1 MCDTVHRASPVVH
14 VCGMFARSPMQEV
27 TWRSI
32 ARNYRRAWERGIKN
46 LTVLTDNMV
55 TFQAPSTYDRVLS
68 VEMFEHMKNYE
79 VLLNRISGWL
89 RPGGML
95 FVHIFLH
102 RRYPYHFEVNGET
115 EWMAKYFFSG
125 GTMPSLDLLLY
136 FQVPRHSAVYF
147 EHVKTNLHISS
158 GACPPING
166 MTRERQ

>member
-1 MCDTVHRASPVVH
+1 
-14 VCGMFARSPMQEV
+14 
-27 TWRSI
+27 
-32 ARNYRRAWERGIKN
+32 
-46 LTVLTDNMV
+46 MV

-102 RRYPYHFEVNGET
+102 RRFPYHFEVNGET
-115 EWMAKYFFSG
+115 DWMAKYFFSG

-136 FQVPRHSAVYF
+136 FQVPRRSAVYLAYA
-147 EHVKTNLHISS
+147 KTNLCSSS
-158 GACPPING
+158 GACSLING
-166 MTRERQ
+166 MTCSSSGKSVYDSLSGLSIHIMQNDLAIQNQWYVNGQHYSKTLEVR